1 MFTTI
6 SYDSS
11 ETGSTELRCD
21 NIVNVFERLQGKQLT
36 PIGEYAFAYDSIGKM
51 KEPLFDGFLAGIAL
65 LPDDVFDAHFS
76 YVPVQY
82 NDVPNHTLTKA
93 WNIWLAA
100 RNGQPDQSTTP
111 SARVCRLFT
120 SYLDNPPQTRA
131 DLNYHTANHVF
142 IMGPLTK
149 TFMDY
154 VDTIQ
159 VPTIFH
165 IQGEAPSTE
174 KSTTSYP
181 SPLTHN
187 GGIFPCSFNLWTGDE
202 YWRLFRSKISNA
214 FTVKCKDTELV
225 DVLTKSNKTLEPVT
239 IKLPQ
244 VYVDLREYMV
254 NSILLG
260 LDHPFTFSP
269 LNILAIFQDMI
280 DKDNLVSCAMLLQNT
295 TTIPYLSLIGRRVY
309 QFTPLPMSS
318 YNFREFVETEEL
330 QYPAGNPNGP
340 FDLDVTI
347 KNHIHAVTEFRK
359 RLPFEFSFN
368 DPNGNDIVD
377 GLGPVSESRRAP
389 FAEGIVAKVG
399 FMKV

>member
-1 MFTTI
+1 MFTAI

-21 NIVNVFERLQGKQLT
+21 NIVNVFEHLQGKPLT

-65 LPDDVFDAHFS
+65 LPDEVFDKSFS

-82 NDVPNHTLTKA
+82 NDGP
-93 WNIWLAA
+93 
-100 RNGQPDQSTTP
+100 QQSTRV
-111 SARVCRLFT
+111 SALST
-120 SYLDNPPQTRA
+120 SYLDTPLQTRA

-154 VDTIQ
+154 VDTIR

-181 SPLTHN
+181 SPLTPN
-187 GGIFPCSFNLWTGDE
+187 GGIFPCSFNLWTGDM
-202 YWRLFRSKISNA
+202 YWRMFRSKIDRA
-214 FTVKCKDTELV
+214 FTIKCKDTDLV
-225 DVLTKSNKTLEPVT
+225 DVTAKSNKTLEPIT

-244 VYVDLREYMV
+244 VYVDLRKYMV
-254 NSILLG
+254 DSILLG
-260 LDHPFTFSP
+260 LDHPFTFSS

-280 DKDNLVSCAMLLQNT
+280 DKDNLVSCAMLLQHT

-309 QFTPLPMSS
+309 KFQPVPMSS
-318 YNFREFVETEEL
+318 YNFREFVETDEL

-340 FDLDVTI
+340 FDLDATI
-347 KNHIHAVTEFRK
+347 KNHVHATNEFRK
-359 RLPFEFSFN
+359 RLPFEYSFE
-368 DPNGNDIVD
+368 DSSTSDIVD
-377 GLGPVSESRRAP
+377 GLGEVSESKRAP

-399 FMKV
+399 FMKC